1 MLGAA
6 PELRKRSPVAE
17 LDHYLSLDSGPETE
31 LKEKGSRF
39 LGQALAVANE
49 EESAS
54 ALRTVQKK
62 HHAATHHCWAH
73 RLGRPDG
80 VTERS
85 DDNGEPSGTA
95 GLPILQAIQRADVY
109 GVLVVVTRYYGGTK
123 LGTGGLVRAYGDSA
137 TLALEESPRRDVWLE
152 AETTIRTTY
161 DDLGIIE
168 ATLAQQE
175 SIVRRCDRDFG
186 DAPVFRVATLV
197 SRAEGLRQVLVEATA
212 GRATIEVQL

>member
-1 MLGAA
+1 V
-6 PELRKRSPVAE
+6 PEF
-17 LDHYLSLDSGPETE
+17 DHYLSLDPGPETE

-39 LGQALAVANE
+39 PGQAFAVE
-49 EESAS
+49 GEVESAD
-54 ALRTVQKK
+54 ALRSVQKK

-73 RLGRPDG
+73 RLGRPDA

-109 GVLVVVTRYYGGTK
+109 GALVVVTRYYGGTK

-137 TLALEESPRRDVWLE
+137 TLALDAAPRRDVWLE
-152 AETTIRTTY
+152 AEILIRTTY
-161 DDLGIIE
+161 PDVGIVE
-168 ATLAQQE
+168 ATLAQQGA
-175 SIVRRCDRDFG
+175 IVRRCARDFG

-197 SRAEGLRQVLVEATA
+197 SRAEGLRQTLIEATA
-212 GRATIEVQL
+212 GRAEIDLRF

>member
-1 MLGAA
+1 M
-6 PELRKRSPVAE
+6 AE
-17 LDHYLSLDSGPETE
+17 LDHYLSLDPGPETE

-39 LGQALAVANE
+39 LGQAFAVADPH
-49 EESAS
+49 AS
-54 ALRTVQKK
+54 AAALLTVQKR

-123 LGTGGLVRAYGDSA
+123 LGTGGLVRAYGESA
-137 TLALEESPRRDVWLE
+137 QLALGAAPRRDVWLE

-161 DDLGIIE
+161 GDLGIVE

-175 SIVRRCDRDFG
+175 AIVRRCDRDFG
-186 DAPVFRVATLV
+186 DVPVFRVATLQ
-197 SRAEGLRQVLVEATA
+197 SRADGLRQVLVEATA
-212 GRATIEVQL
+212 GRAEIDVRTQENEE